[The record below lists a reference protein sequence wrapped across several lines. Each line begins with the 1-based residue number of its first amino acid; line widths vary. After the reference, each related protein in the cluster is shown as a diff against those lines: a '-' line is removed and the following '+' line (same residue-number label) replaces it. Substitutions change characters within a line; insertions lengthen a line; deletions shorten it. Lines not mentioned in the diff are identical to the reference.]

1 MRKKNFL
8 FLLFLKI
15 YGQLHAQVANGYAL
29 SVEPLN
35 IQGFNGLQAFI
46 AGQYDGKWVLLGG
59 RTDGLHQRQP
69 FASFLAG
76 DNNTD
81 IVVIAP
87 ATQQSWTTPLSS
99 LSIPLQ
105 TQLQSTNMQFL
116 QRGNTLYAIGGYGYS
131 ATAADHITHNKL
143 TAIKVDSLIL
153 AVQNGTAISPY
164 FRQISDSLFQIT
176 GGQLGK
182 IGNDFYLVG
191 GQVFTGRY
199 NPMGPTH
206 GPGFYQKYSNQIRK
220 FQIDDDGTNLSI
232 SNVNISTD
240 SINLHRRDYNMMP
253 QIFAGNVEGFT
264 VFSGVFQKTIDLPY
278 LNSVDI
284 FPTSHMVNNTFTQYL
299 NHYHCAKVALYDS
312 VNQSI
317 ENIFFGGIS
326 QYTDS
331 AGVLVQDNNV
341 PFTKAITK
349 VSRNQAGNMTETKM
363 GDLPHFLGSSAE
375 FLVNHDLA
383 MYENEIIKTNAIQ
396 ADSVLLGY
404 IVGGINSSQKN
415 IFFVNTGVQ
424 SSASNMLY
432 KVWLTKDANAVANP
446 IPQHSVISQLQIF
459 PNPSYGKIQLSYWL
473 SAPIEYLLSIYD
485 INGKLLKEQ
494 KVSHKTLGKQLEV
507 LNIHAGAGTY
517 LLTLKTEK
525 ELITRKI
532 IIE

>member
-1 MRKKNFL
+1 MKKTFFFFL
-8 FLLFLKI
+8 IFLSSFSFL
-15 YGQLHAQVANGYAL
+15 QAQVANGYAL
-29 SVEPLN
+29 SVEPLT

-46 AGQYDGKWVLLGG
+46 AGQYDGKWVLMGG

-69 FASFLAG
+69 FASFLAN

-81 IVVIAP
+81 IVVIDP
-87 ATQQSWTTPLSS
+87 TTQQSWTAPLSS
-99 LSIPLQ
+99 LSVPLQ
-105 TQLQSTNMQFL
+105 EQLQSTNMQFL

-131 ATAADHITHNKL
+131 TTAADHITYNKL

-153 AVQNGTAISPY
+153 AIQNGTAIQSY
-164 FRQISDSLFQIT
+164 FRQISDSLFEIT
-176 GGQLGK
+176 GGQMGR

-191 GQVFTGRY
+191 GQVFIGRY

-220 FQIDDDGTNLSI
+220 FQIQDDGTNLSI
-232 SNVNISTD
+232 SNVNVITD

-253 QIFAGNVEGFT
+253 QLFAGNIAGFT

-284 FPTSHMVNNTFTQYL
+284 FPTSHVVNNTFTQYL

-331 AGVLVQDNNV
+331 AGTLVQDNNV
-341 PFTKAITK
+341 PFTKAIAK
-349 VSRNQAGNMTETKM
+349 VSRNQAGNMTETKI
-363 GDLPHFLGSSAE
+363 GELPHFLGSSAE
-375 FLVNHDLA
+375 FLVNPNVA
-383 MYENEIIKTNAIQ
+383 MYENEIVKTNEIQ
-396 ADSVLLGY
+396 GDSILLGY
-404 IVGGINSSQKN
+404 VVGGINSNQKN
-415 IFFVNTGVQ
+415 IFFINTGVQ
-424 SSASNMLY
+424 SSASNMVY
-432 KVWLTKDANAVANP
+432 KVWLTKDANAIANP
-446 IPQHSVISQLQIF
+446 IPQHSAISQLQIF

-473 SAPIEYLLSIYD
+473 SAPVEYVLSIYD
-485 INGKLLKEQ
+485 INGKLVKE
-494 KVSHKTLGKQLEV
+494 KKINNKTLGKQLEV
-507 LNIHAGAGTY
+507 LNINASSGTY
-517 LLTLKTEK
+517 LLTLKTQK